1 MNITFRQLKLF
12 LALAETGSV
21 GAAAKA
27 MHVTQPTASMQL
39 KEVTQAVGL
48 PLYEV
53 ISKKVHLTDMGRV
66 LAQTA
71 REMLQAWDAFEQHA
85 DGVKGL
91 ARGKLK
97 IAVVSTAKY
106 FMPRLIGS
114 FCKKYPA
121 IDVSLEILNRDGVLQ
136 RMMNNLD
143 DLYIMSQPPQNI
155 DLTDDVFLDNPL
167 VMIAA
172 ASNPLC
178 KQHSLTLSALKEQR
192 FILREQGSG
201 TRMGVDQFF
210 KKYKWRPN
218 IRMELGSNEAVKE
231 AVAGGLGIGVV
242 SQHALHGHQKE
253 HGVAMVRVQG
263 FPIRSSWH
271 IVHAKRKK
279 LSPIAAAFKK
289 HLIQEIKRTHA

>member
-1 MNITFRQLKLF
+1 
-12 LALAETGSV
+12 
-21 GAAAKA
+21 
-27 MHVTQPTASMQL
+27 
-39 KEVTQAVGL
+39 
-48 PLYEV
+48 
-53 ISKKVHLTDMGRV
+53 
-66 LAQTA
+66 
-71 REMLQAWDAFEQHA
+71 
-85 DGVKGL
+85 
-91 ARGKLK
+91 
-97 IAVVSTAKY
+97 
-106 FMPRLIGS
+106 
-114 FCKKYPA
+114 PA

>member
-91 ARGKLK
+91 ARGKLR

>member
-91 ARGKLK
+91 ARGKLR

-242 SQHALHGHQKE
+242 SQYALHGHQKE